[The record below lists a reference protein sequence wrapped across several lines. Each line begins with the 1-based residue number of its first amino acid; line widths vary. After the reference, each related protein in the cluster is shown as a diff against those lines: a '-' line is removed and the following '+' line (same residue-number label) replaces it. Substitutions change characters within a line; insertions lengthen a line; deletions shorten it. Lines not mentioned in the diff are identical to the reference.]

1 MQLWISIDLW
11 IRYMYCIFHVS
22 HSSYCYPSDSP
33 NSNET
38 DFFSVIIFLS
48 NTISTIFNKAMNQL
62 VDKKNFLDL
71 QLPPPLLFPLLPLLS
86 FFDQSAPPIL
96 FSSVPTSAAS
106 IFTSCSN
113 SSFCYFSS
121 NHLLGGFPPGS
132 FSFTIHS
139 TPTVD
144 EVTVQNDRINF
155 FFFPF
160 SFFFFPFFLL
170 LLLPFL
176 LFCRWNPWG
185 LWINFLITRLH
196 QPSVPFPI

>member
-1 MQLWISIDLW
+1 MQLMWVSIDLW
-11 IRYMYCIFHVS
+11 IRYMYCTFHVS

-38 DFFSVIIFLS
+38 DFFFVIIFLS

-62 VDKKNFLDL
+62 VDKKTFSISNFPHHYSFLSF
-71 QLPPPLLFPLLPLLS
+71 PPPLS
-86 FFDQSAPPIL
+86 SVDQSAPPIL

-121 NHLLGGFPPGS
+121 DHLLGGFPPGS

-155 FFFPF
+155 FFLPF
-160 SFFFFPFFLL
+160 SFFSFPFFLL
-170 LLLPFL
+170 LLPFL
-176 LFCRWNPWG
+176 FFVVE
-185 LWINFLITRLH
+185 IHEAYESIF
-196 QPSVPFPI
+196 